1 MLENL
6 ALRQQLLALH
16 AKRPRQRLGS
26 VDKVFWVALRKL
38 WSRWKKR
45 LLLVTP
51 ETVVR
56 WHRIGFRLYWSWLSR
71 TRRAAGRK
79 RLSREV
85 RDLIFRMVAEPVSVP
100 SSLWAVVLLGAV
112 ISIFTSYVF
121 KVESLLVHGLMT
133 TMLTSMIALLVCHR
147 CDGSSLPWHQRD

>member
-1 MLENL
+1 MPND
-6 ALRQQLLALH
+6 LR
-16 AKRPRQRLGS
+16 RRLGS

-38 WSRWKKR
+38 WSGWKKP

-71 TRRAAGRK
+71 TGRAAGRK

-85 RDLIFRMVAEPVSVP
+85 RDLIFRMVAENPT
-100 SSLWAVVLLGAV
+100 WGAV
-112 ISIFTSYVF
+112 I
-121 KVESLLVHGLMT
+121 
-133 TMLTSMIALLVCHR
+133 R
-147 CDGSSLPWHQRD
+147 QNCDRPQFERLAPSSFSAERIGW

>member
-1 MLENL
+1 MPND
-6 ALRQQLLALH
+6 LR
-16 AKRPRQRLGS
+16 RRLDS

-71 TRRAAGRK
+71 TGRAAGRK